1 MPRQLGLL
9 KANTAASTVVGA
21 PPSPSPQR
29 VDSPHLVAP
38 EAETSASEPVRAK
51 GRTRHFHLESVAT
64 KREGG
69 THREIHD
76 YDYTVLPLSPDA
88 YVPTEPCPCGSRR
101 FHTYYWVA
109 ERNCHYDDQGR
120 LKPIDDH
127 HWACARCTSPLP
139 GSRIAVHTPPEPEA
153 QS

>member
-1 MPRQLGLL
+1 MPKQLGLL
-9 KANTAASTVVGA
+9 DANHAASTVVGA

-29 VDSPHLVAP
+29 VDFPYPVAP
-38 EAETSASEPVRAK
+38 EAETSASESVRAK
-51 GRTRHFHLESVAT
+51 GRTRHFHTESVAT

-88 YVPTEPCPCGSRR
+88 YVPTGPCPCGSCR

-109 ERNCHYDDQGR
+109 ERNRYYDDQGR

-127 HWACARCTSPLP
+127 QWACARCTSPLP
-139 GSRIAVHTPPEPEA
+139 GRRVTVYIIPEQEP
-153 QS
+153 